1 MKQNLLAARLREAVF
16 VTALCNVALVVSSC
30 GNLPR
35 QYSSRS
41 GSSSAESAAGIETNA
56 RVRDPRAGSPPGVV
70 VNINTASI
78 SDLEKL
84 PGVGKVLAE
93 RIVEHREHYGPFRR
107 AEHLLMV
114 RGISDRKFRKIQQ
127 MLTVNQ

>member
-1 MKQNLLAARLREAVF
+1 
-16 VTALCNVALVVSSC
+16 
-30 GNLPR
+30 
-35 QYSSRS
+35 
-41 GSSSAESAAGIETNA
+41 
-56 RVRDPRAGSPPGVV
+56 VV

-93 RIVEHREHYGPFRR
+93 RIVEHRENYGPFRR

-114 RGISDRKFRKIQQ
+114 RGISDRKFRAIQQ
-127 MLTVNQ
+127 MLTVDQ

>member
-1 MKQNLLAARLREAVF
+1 MKQSPLVARLREVIF
-16 VTALCNVALVVSSC
+16 ITALCSVALVVSAC

-35 QYSSRS
+35 HASSPGGAS
-41 GSSSAESAAGIETNA
+41 WAATGETNA
-56 RVRDPRAGSPPGVV
+56 HRAAALRGAT
-70 VNINTASI
+70 VNINTASV

-93 RIVEHREHYGPFRR
+93 RIVEHRENYGPFRR

-114 RGISDRKFRKIQQ
+114 RGISDRKFRELRP
-127 MLTVNQ
+127 MLTVDQ

>member
-1 MKQNLLAARLREAVF
+1 MKQNLLAARLREAIF
-16 VTALCNVALVVSSC
+16 VTALCNVTLVAGSC

-35 QYSSRS
+35 RYSSPS
-41 GSSSAESAAGIETNA
+41 GSSSAGSAAGIETNA
-56 RVRDPRAGSPPGVV
+56 RVQGPRAGSPRGVV

-93 RIVEHREHYGPFRR
+93 RIVEHRENYGPFRR

-114 RGISDRKFRKIQQ
+114 RGISDRKFRAIQQ
-127 MLTVNQ
+127 MLTVDQ

>member
-1 MKQNLLAARLREAVF
+1 MKQNLLGARFHEAV
-16 VTALCNVALVVSSC
+16 VTALCSVALVVCSC
-30 GNLPR
+30 GNLSR

-41 GSSSAESAAGIETNA
+41 GSSSAGTAAGIETNA
-56 RVRDPRAGSPPGVV
+56 RLRGPSAGGPRGVV

-93 RIVEHREHYGPFRR
+93 RIVEHREQYGAFRR

-114 RGISDRKFRKIQQ
+114 RGISDRKFREIRQ
-127 MLTVNQ
+127 MLTVAQ

>member
-1 MKQNLLAARLREAVF
+1 MKQNLLAARLREAIF
-16 VTALCNVALVVSSC
+16 VTALCNVTLVAGSC

-35 QYSSRS
+35 RYSSPS
-41 GSSSAESAAGIETNA
+41 GSSSAGSAAGIETNTGA
-56 RVRDPRAGSPPGVV
+56 RGPRGGVV

-93 RIVEHREHYGPFRR
+93 RIVEHRENYGPFRR

-114 RGISDRKFRKIQQ
+114 RGISDRKFRAIQQ
-127 MLTVNQ
+127 MLTVDQ

>member
-1 MKQNLLAARLREAVF
+1 MKQNLLAACLRQVIF
-16 VTALCNVALVVSSC
+16 VTTLCNFALVVSSC

-35 QYSSRS
+35 QSSS
-41 GSSSAESAAGIETNA
+41 PGGSSSAGGFTAKETNGHVQGGA
-56 RVRDPRAGSPPGVV
+56 GGPRGTVI
-70 VNINTASI
+70 NINTASV

-93 RIVEHREHYGPFRR
+93 RIVEHRQNYGPFRR

-114 RGISDRKFRKIQQ
+114 RGISDRKFREIQQ
-127 MLTVNQ
+127 LLTVDQ

>member
-1 MKQNLLAARLREAVF
+1 MKQNLLAGWLRALIV
-16 VTALCNVALVVSSC
+16 VAALCNFALVVCSC

-35 QYSSRS
+35 QYSSSRGSSSS
-41 GSSSAESAAGIETNA
+41 GSSKGIEANA
-56 RVRDPRAGSPPGVV
+56 RVQRARTGDPRGMVI
-70 VNINTASI
+70 NINTASV

-93 RIVEHREHYGPFRR
+93 RIVEHRENYGPFRR

-114 RGISDRKFRKIQQ
+114 RGISDRKFREMQQ
-127 MLTVNQ
+127 MLTVDQ